1 MGEIEIALLLT
12 IAAAGTTLL
21 ARLAGVHYTISL
33 LVLGLALSA
42 FVPELT
48 LSSDLILL
56 IFLPPLI
63 FEASFALNARLLWSV
78 RTEIAVL
85 ALPGVLLATVVGG
98 AIVRSWLGYSW
109 TIALTFGVIVAA
121 TDPVAVLAM
130 FRKANVSERLSA
142 TLEGE
147 SLFNDGVAL
156 VLLATVVDSLDHD
169 ISPFVAILEI
179 VIAMIGGGLLGA
191 AIGWL
196 AQRAIALI
204 DEHLT
209 EMSISVATAYGAFL
223 AAESIHLSGVVATIA
238 AAMTLASLG
247 RRKGW
252 IYSHGSEQMLADLWE
267 FLAFVANAGLF
278 LLIGLTVETA
288 GLTDHPREVLAG
300 ILAAVVARAVT
311 AYGLGEALR
320 WFGQPLAGRE
330 LHVVFWGGLR
340 GAVALAAVLSLPESF
355 PHRDELLAMT
365 YAAVI
370 FTLVVQGA
378 TIPALLKQLGLTFA
392 ERAEERAGAG

>member
-1 MGEIEIALLLT
+1 
-12 IAAAGTTLL
+12 
-21 ARLAGVHYTISL
+21 
-33 LVLGLALSA
+33 
-42 FVPELT
+42 
-48 LSSDLILL
+48 
-56 IFLPPLI
+56 
-63 FEASFALNARLLWSV
+63 
-78 RTEIAVL
+78 
-85 ALPGVLLATVVGG
+85 
-98 AIVRSWLGYSW
+98 
-109 TIALTFGVIVAA
+109 
-121 TDPVAVLAM
+121 
-130 FRKANVSERLSA
+130 
-142 TLEGE
+142 
-147 SLFNDGVAL
+147 
-156 VLLATVVDSLDHD
+156 
-169 ISPFVAILEI
+169 
-179 VIAMIGGGLLGA
+179 
-191 AIGWL
+191 
-196 AQRAIALI
+196 LI

-378 TIPALLKQLGLTFA
+378 TIPALLKRLGLTFA